1 MPVTRIQDYQIH
13 DLKIEALR
21 NEIAEA
27 RGDKPT
33 LADRLNSIAAQIKSE
48 SVEVEFDTQGL
59 EDIFSLT
66 NVIHGAIINGI
77 IDIVNTSPDS
87 VSFEV
92 YSGQDMLYSGSIPSG
107 RTASFEV
114 IRNDIIIRA
123 SGKGKV
129 KYQVNY
135 IAIGG

>member
-1 MPVTRIQDYQIH
+1 MPTTRIQDYQIQSVK
-13 DLKIEALR
+13 LEALKK
-21 NEIAEA
+21 EIAEA
-27 RGDKPT
+27 RGNKPT
-33 LADRLNSIAAQIKSE
+33 LADRLNSLGAQIKSE
-48 SVEVEFDTQGL
+48 SAEIEFDTQEL

-114 IRNDIIIRA
+114 TRNDIIIRA
-123 SGKGKV
+123 AGKGKV

>member
-1 MPVTRIQDYQIH
+1 MPATRVQDYQIH
-13 DLKIEALR
+13 SLKIEALR
-21 NEIAEA
+21 SEIAEA
-27 RGDKPT
+27 RGDKAT
-33 LADRLNSIAAQIKSE
+33 LAERLNSMSAQIKSKSAE
-48 SVEVEFDTQGL
+48 IEFDTQEL
-59 EDIFSLT
+59 ADVFSLS
-66 NVIHGAIINGI
+66 NIVQGAVINGV
-77 IDIVNTSPDS
+77 IDVTNTSPDS

>member
-1 MPVTRIQDYQIH
+1 MATTRIQDYQIH
-13 DLKIEALR
+13 SLKIEALR

-27 RGDKPT
+27 RGGKAT
-33 LADRLNSIAAQIKSE
+33 LADRLNSMSTQIKSE
-48 SVEVEFDTQGL
+48 SAEVEFDTQQL
-59 EDIFSLT
+59 EDVFSLYSI
-66 NVIHGAIINGI
+66 VQGAVINGV
-77 IDIVNTSPDS
+77 IDIANASPDS